1 MSTILKSTIRIFSIL
16 FILINVSCSAE
27 TKQSNPPQSSQK
39 EESHAN
45 NQFEVLESSESHIT
59 FKNEIIKETEDLNC
73 FSFFNIYNGGGVA
86 IGDLNNDGL
95 ADIYFTGNQVENKLY
110 LNSGNLEFED
120 ITASSNTKGSSIWT
134 TGVTMADVN
143 ADGWLDIY
151 VCQSGSKNNS
161 GEEMKNLL
169 FINNHDLTFTESA
182 EAYGLADMARSN
194 HAAFFDYDNDGD
206 LDVYILNHPLG
217 FGDYITKR
225 LEKAKN
231 PKDSDTDKLFENNGN
246 NTFTEVT
253 NGAGLRNYG
262 FGLSVS
268 ISDYNNDGW
277 SDIFVANDYSEPDHL
292 YMNNGNGTFTD
303 KIHESMNHISQF
315 SMGSDAGDINN
326 DGLVDVFVLDMM
338 AEDNKRKKTNMQGM
352 DIQAF
357 YTNFGLGRHLQ
368 YMQNMLHLN
377 RGNNQFSEIAEL
389 AGIANTDWSWSPLML
404 DLDNDGWKDIY
415 ITNGIKKDLRNND
428 FQKSIKGISYQE
440 IITNHS
446 EISAKIPSKP
456 INNYAYQ
463 NQKDLTFKKANTDWG
478 LNYTGFSNGA
488 AYGDLDNDGDLDM
501 VVNNMDSESI
511 IIENKTE
518 ASNYFRV
525 KLSGDDNNPFGIGT
539 KVEIKVDGNRQFQQ
553 LYLGH
558 GFLSSSEPIVHF
570 GIGSGTRIQELL
582 ITWPNG
588 NSKLYSDLE
597 GNQTFTAN
605 QSDAIQLPLTSN
617 ETDFAPYFKS
627 IYAQTGVSFSHEET
641 FYEDYDTEILIPHR
655 YSQNG
660 PFIAIGDVN
669 NDKLDDFYIGGAA
682 GFSGKLFLQTSSGKF
697 TESKSQ
703 PWANHSAMEDLGSLF
718 FDADGDN
725 DLDLYIASG
734 SNEFPKNTPNYQDRL
749 YINDGAGNFI
759 YEENRIP
766 KNTSSTSKVTAGDF
780 DNDGDLD
787 LFIGGRIV
795 PGEYPTTPKSSLLIN
810 TNGVFT
816 DQTKELAPEL
826 EYIGM
831 VTDAL
836 WVDYDNDNDL
846 DLVITGEWM
855 AITIMNNDNNT
866 LKNNTVDSGLA
877 EKTGWWYGITSG
889 DFDND
894 GDIDFMAG
902 NLGLNSKYQTTY
914 GPLEV
919 YAGDLDNNGK
929 HDIILGYYS
938 EGECFPLRGKTCSS
952 QQMPGLNQK
961 IPTYDIFGSSNILD
975 VYGESLNSAFNRKAN
990 WFASSYI
997 ENLGNGTFN
1006 ITALPNLAQLSAT
1019 NSLITMDVDKD
1030 GNLDVILGGN
1040 MHSAEIE
1047 TARHDASYGLILLG
1061 DGTGNFNVLE
1071 NRFSGLN
1078 LNGDIKNMQVIK
1090 GAVNEPLILVGENWS
1105 ALKVLQILR

>member
-1 MSTILKSTIRIFSIL
+1 MNTLTKSAVRIILSIMVF
-16 FILINVSCSAE
+16 FIASCSE
-27 TKQSNPPQSSQK
+27 VEKQPDLSQPSQK
-39 EESHAN
+39 EGKEKS
-45 NQFEVLESSESHIT
+45 QFRVLESSESQIT
-59 FKNEIIKETEDLNC
+59 FKNEIIKESEAMNC

-86 IGDLNNDGL
+86 IGDLNNDAL
-95 ADIYFTGNQVENKLY
+95 PDIYFTGNQVENKLY
-110 LNSGNLEFED
+110 LNAGNLKFED
-120 ITASSNTKGSSIWT
+120 ITAASNTKGSSIWT

-151 VCQSGSKNNS
+151 VCQSGSTDNT
-161 GEEMKNLL
+161 EEAMKNLL
-169 FINNHDLTFTESA
+169 YINNHDLTFTESA
-182 EAYGLADMARSN
+182 EAFGIADMARSN

-217 FGDYITKR
+217 FGDYITTR

-253 NGAGLRNYG
+253 NAAGLRNYG

-326 DGLVDVFVLDMM
+326 DGLADVFVLDMM

-377 RGNNQFSEIAEL
+377 RGNEQFSDIAEM
-389 AGIANTDWSWSPLML
+389 AGVANTDWSWSPLLL

-428 FQKSIKGISYQE
+428 FQKTIKGLSY
-440 IITNHS
+440 S
-446 EISAKIPSKP
+446 EITKNHAKISANIPTKP

-478 LNYTGFSNGA
+478 LNYIGFSNGA

-501 VVNNMDSESI
+501 VVNNMDSESM

-539 KVEIKVDGNRQFQQ
+539 KVEIKADGNHQFQQ

-570 GIGSGTRIQELL
+570 GIGSASKIQEMI

-588 NSKLYSDLE
+588 TSKLYSGLD

-605 QSDAIQLPLTSN
+605 QKDAAQVPFTSKKK
-617 ETDFAPYFKS
+617 TIAPYFKS
-627 IYAQTGVSFSHEET
+627 IYAQSGISFSHEET
-641 FYEDYDTEILIPHR
+641 FYEDYDKEILIPHR

-660 PFIAIGDVN
+660 PFLAVGDVN

-682 GFSGKLFLQTSSGKF
+682 GFSGKLFLQNSNGKF
-697 TESKSQ
+697 HKSNSQ
-703 PWANHSAMEDLGSLF
+703 PWAKHSAREDLGSLL
-718 FDADGDN
+718 FDADGDG
-725 DLDLYIASG
+725 DLDLYITSG
-734 SNEFPKNTPNYQDRL
+734 SNEFPKNTSNYQDRL
-749 YINDGAGNFI
+749 YINDGEGSFV

-787 LFIGGRIV
+787 LFVGGRIV

-826 EYIGM
+826 EDIGM
-831 VTDAL
+831 VTDAI

-855 AITIMNNDNNT
+855 PITIMNNDNNK
-866 LKNNTVDSGLA
+866 LKNSTVGSGLG

-902 NLGLNSKYQTTY
+902 NLGLNSKYQTTN

-919 YAGDLDNNGK
+919 YAGDLDNNGN

-975 VYGESLNSAFNRKAN
+975 VYGESLKTAFNRKAN
-990 WFASSYI
+990 WFTSSYI
-997 ENLGNGTFN
+997 ENLGNGKFK

-1047 TARHDASYGLILLG
+1047 TARHDASYGLVLLG
-1061 DGTGNFNVLE
+1061 DGKGNFNPLE
-1071 NRFSGLN
+1071 NRFTN
-1078 LNGDIKNMQVIK
+1078 LDLKGDVKNIQLLHGSK
-1090 GAVNEPLILVGENWS
+1090 NNPLILVGTNWADVNLLEIS
-1105 ALKVLQILR
+1105 LP